1 LRVTPIRLNQ
11 ATRSLKLDQSRPD
24 SRMSRTFGEDARE
37 QSAREAR
44 AAKPDSFSQA
54 GFSSGNEVADFTAQ
68 IA

>member
-1 LRVTPIRLNQ
+1 M
-11 ATRSLKLDQSRPD
+11 KLDQSRPD